1 MSEETLGFQAET
13 ARILDIVIHSLYSNK
28 EIFLR
33 ELISNASDAC
43 DKLRYAAISDPDLL
57 ADGESEFKIRIVND
71 TERKVLLI
79 EDNGIGMN
87 RDDLIANLGTIAKS
101 GTSEFLK
108 NLSGDSK
115 KDVELIGRFGV
126 GFYASF
132 MVADAVE
139 VLTRRAGDDKAYRW
153 RSEGAGEYTI
163 AEAEKPSRGT
173 QIMLYLREDSA
184 EYAEEQ
190 RIRHIVK
197 TYSDHISFP
206 VVLMKPPVEGAGA
219 EEAGDDAPSSG
230 DETLNAASA
239 LWTRPKSEIT
249 DEQYSEFYKH
259 AGHAFDDPWMTL
271 HWRAEGRVEYT
282 ALLFVPTMKPFDL
295 YDPQRKGHLKLFV
308 KKVFITENVDELLPP
323 YLRFVKGVVDSEDL
337 PLNISREMLQQQ
349 PLLNLIKKG
358 LTSKLLKELTGK
370 AGKDPEAFETFW
382 DVFGPVVKEG
392 LYEDFENRDKLLEL
406 VRFRS
411 TAGEGWTSLKQYVE
425 RMRDGQEAI
434 YYISGENPEAL
445 ANSPHLEGFK
455 ARDVEVLLL
464 SDPVDEFWIPSVH
477 VFEEKEFKS
486 VTKGGAD
493 LGKIAG
499 DEAGKSG
506 DDAEKSDKNTSG
518 DTNLDKVVAAFK
530 LALGDKVKDI
540 RSSERLTDSAC
551 VLVADEGDMDMRM
564 ERLMKQHNQL
574 AMASARILELNPNH
588 PLVKKL
594 VAVAEADVKSA
605 DLDLAAHLLLDQAKI
620 IDGDPVADPAAFA
633 SRLAKMMERGVAA
646 S

>member
-43 DKLRYAAISDPDLL
+43 DKLRYAAIASPDLL
-57 ADGESEFKIRIVND
+57 GDGDSEFKIRIVND
-71 TERKVLLI
+71 TERKVLLV
-79 EDNGIGMN
+79 EDNGIGMD

-101 GTSEFLK
+101 GTSDFLN
-108 NLSGDSK
+108 NLSGDAK

-132 MVADAVE
+132 MVAEAVE
-139 VLTRRAGDDKAYRW
+139 VLTRKAGDDTAYRW

-173 QIMLYLREDSA
+173 QIMLYLREDAA

-206 VVLMKPPVEGAGA
+206 VVLMKPPVEGS
-219 EEAGDDAPSSG
+219 GDETSG

-239 LWTRPKSEIT
+239 LWTRPKSDIT
-249 DEQYSEFYKH
+249 EEQYGEFYKH

-349 PLLNLIKKG
+349 PLLTLIKKG
-358 LTSKLLKELTGK
+358 LTNKLLKELTAK
-370 AGKDPEAFETFW
+370 AEKETEAFDAFW

-392 LYEDFENRDKLLEL
+392 LYEDFENRDKLLDL

-411 TAGEGWTSLKQYVE
+411 TAGDGLTSLKQYVE

-434 YYISGENPEAL
+434 YYISGENPETL
-445 ANSPHLEGFK
+445 AGSPHLEGFRAK
-455 ARDVEVLLL
+455 GVEVLLL
-464 SDPVDEFWIPSVH
+464 SDPVDEFWIPSVNR
-477 VFEEKEFKS
+477 FAEKEFKS

-493 LGKIAG
+493 LGKIDKDAA
-499 DEAGKSG
+499 ETSG
-506 DDAEKSDKNTSG
+506 GDAEQSDDKNKAEDAS
-518 DTNLDKVVAAFK
+518 LDKVVAAFK
-530 LALGDKVKDI
+530 LALGDKVKDV

-574 AMASARILELNPNH
+574 AMAATRILELNPKH
-588 PLVKKL
+588 SLVKKL
-594 VAVAEADVKSA
+594 VDVAEADVKSA

-633 SRLAKMMERGVAA
+633 ARLAKMMERGMV
-646 S
+646 SS